1 MKCQTPF
8 SGKNMSCKLSPQEII
23 CMKCQNP
30 DFWEKYMSCK
40 LSPWETVCMKCQT
53 PISGKNMSCKLSPWE
68 TVCMKCRTP
77 ISGENMS
84 CKLSPWEIICMKCQ
98 TPFSGK
104 NKNISKCA
112 EIFTW
117 HATHFLFRYARKQT
131 GSHRSCLPLSQMAMC
146 PAKI

>member
-1 MKCQTPF
+1 
-8 SGKNMSCKLSPQEII
+8 
-23 CMKCQNP
+23 
-30 DFWEKYMSCK
+30 
-40 LSPWETVCMKCQT
+40 
-53 PISGKNMSCKLSPWE
+53 
-68 TVCMKCRTP
+68 MKCRTP
-77 ISGENMS
+77 ISGENTS

-117 HATHFLFRYARKQT
+117 HATHFLFRYTRKQT

-146 PAKI
+146 PAKILISLHISYSLIRIKDSQGCKIFLYLGPVVQSVVNLTSLLRVISLTVLADSVHKIPIFFAEKM